1 MGCGETITSTSLSDL
16 HSGHGFGCAGCH
28 NKTEGQLLRWLQAR
42 FPDVQAQQPQFKRT
56 ESTRGRLKFDF
67 SHPSERWIVE
77 LDGNITGGHF
87 DDTPGNDCPVRD
99 LEKEEWAL
107 AHGWQVIRVLQED
120 VWRDR
125 NGWDNYLRTE
135 LARWAARRAAGQP
148 PGKAVTPQAPEY
160 LGGVYH
166 RLRSVVDTGPQGDDS
181 NADVCDF
188 CSTPLGGLDV
198 CMTCGTLRS
207 E

>member
-1 MGCGETITSTSLSDL
+1 MGLRSTSASLDRITSLPSCSL
-16 HSGHGFGCAGCH
+16 
-28 NKTEGQLLRWLQAR
+28 
-42 FPDVQAQQPQFKRT
+42 
-56 ESTRGRLKFDF
+56 
-67 SHPSERWIVE
+67 PSERAIIE
-77 LDGNITGGHF
+77 LDGNIAGGHF

-125 NGWDNYLRTE
+125 NGWDNYLHTE
-135 LARWAARRAAGQP
+135 LARWAARRAAGQL
-148 PGKAVTPQAPEY
+148 PGKAITPQAPEY
-160 LGGVYH
+160 LGGVYK
-166 RLRSVVDTGPQGDDS
+166 RLRSIVDTGPQGDDDR
-181 NADVCDF
+181 ADVCDF

-198 CMTCGTLRS
+198 CMSCGTLRS